1 MSRNHWTIGIDF
13 GTSNTAAAHTNPI
26 KGTVEAV
33 NLSHDRTT
41 MSSAVYVESPEQI
54 DVGDVAVNK
63 AESNP
68 AGFVPAPKRV
78 IPQQMF
84 QINGYDV
91 PSSMPVAAV
100 LSSVVQRV
108 SREHGNEQPSELVL
122 THPEAWSSNEIK
134 VLLDAAAQLGLEAAK
149 ITTISE
155 PQAAAHY
162 YSRAK
167 SLEPGQRIAVFD
179 FGGGTLDI
187 AVLQANEN
195 NTFDVIAA
203 RGDNTL
209 GGKSFDALMRKWV
222 DQQLEDR
229 NPDLLDYFRT
239 KAPLQERHALE
250 DSIRRAKELLSEA
263 SYATVAV
270 SGRGETERFQITRAE
285 FEGLI
290 SPLLEKAADLTQTT
304 LADAGI
310 TDPSELVALYLT
322 GGSSRIPIVQER
334 LKEFGPLAT
343 LDDPKTVVAQGAISA
358 LGPIVRGMTPQN
370 MGAPQPEFGAP
381 AGAGWA
387 STPQSPQAN
396 HNPYQ
401 PQPSQA
407 PAAFMGPS
415 KGGGAAPT
423 EKSRLSTR
431 TIGILAAAAVAV
443 LVIGGISTYKLLSG
457 QSGTAAT
464 TAPSSETAATS
475 EANPGEGSSAPQ
487 TSAQEGENL
496 DTLEKVVAAVPATIT
511 ASTEKCKIRESG
523 DNGALHV
530 RCEIKKDSP
539 DFQYFTMKN
548 DYDIPQIEFAI
559 DPHESTFERRRIVQ
573 GIYEDR
579 DQDNL
584 ILEDENGTKAAHFVN
599 VDTQSSYRMKYAN
612 TETGLLL
619 SSSDFK
625 DKVMGE
631 EYLRSKDLL

>member
-239 KAPLQERHALE
+239 QAPLQERHALE

-285 FEGLI
+285 FEQLI
-290 SPLLEKAADLTQTT
+290 SPLLEKAAELTQTT

-310 TDPSELVALYLT
+310 TDASELVALYLT

-370 MGAPQPEFGAP
+370 MGAPQPEFGAST
-381 AGAGWA
+381 GAGWA
-387 STPQSPQAN
+387 STPQTN
-396 HNPYQ
+396 NNPYQ
-401 PQPSQA
+401 PQPSQV
-407 PAAFMGPS
+407 PAAFTGS
-415 KGGGAAPT
+415 AKGGDMTPT
-423 EKSRLSTR
+423 AKSKLSTR

-443 LVIGGISTYKLLSG
+443 LVIGGISTYKFVSG
-457 QSGTAAT
+457 QNGNAT
-464 TAPSSETAATS
+464 NTSETIASSEPSSEQGNS
-475 EANPGEGSSAPQ
+475 GLQ
-487 TSAQEGENL
+487 TSVPEEDKL
-496 DTLEKVVAAVPATIT
+496 DSLDKVVAAVPATIT
-511 ASTEKCKIRESG
+511 ASTDKCKIRETG
-523 DNGALHV
+523 ETGALHV

-539 DFQYFTMKN
+539 DFQYFTMKS

-584 ILEDENGTKAAHFVN
+584 IVEDESGTKAAHFVN
-599 VDTQSSYRMKYAN
+599 VDSQSSYRMKYAN

-625 DKVMGE
+625 DKATGE
-631 EYLRSKDLL
+631 EYLRSKGLL